1 MYTRVEDC
9 IDLNDKSIKWYNIP
23 GYNGYQVSN
32 NGFVRSL
39 KHFRKYP
46 FGIIIRHRNGLFSLT
61 NSNNKRET
69 IRYKNILELVENDSY
84 SMSYP
89 YDTNEVN
96 YTSRNPKWLVE
107 D

>member
-1 MYTRVEDC
+1 MYTRVEDF
-9 IDLNDKSIKWYNIP
+9 ININDKSIKWYNIP
-23 GYNGYQVSN
+23 GYNGYQVST

-46 FGIIIRHRNGLFSLT
+46 FGIIIKHRNGLFTLT
-61 NSNNKRET
+61 NSNNKRT
-69 IRYKNILELVENDSY
+69 TVSYKEILKLVENNKY

-89 YDTNEVN
+89 YDTNTVS
-96 YTSRNPKWLVE
+96 YGSRNPSWSIK